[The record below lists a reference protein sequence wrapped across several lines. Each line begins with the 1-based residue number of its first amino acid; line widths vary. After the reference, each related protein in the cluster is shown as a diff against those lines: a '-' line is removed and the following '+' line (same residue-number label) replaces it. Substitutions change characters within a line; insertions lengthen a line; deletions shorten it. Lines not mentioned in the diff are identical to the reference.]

1 MTAPFL
7 PDAPHRFITRAG
19 SARNRS
25 ANTTPSPAADHSR
38 TADTSAASPTFSI
51 VIATYN
57 YGHLIERAIQSVL
70 HQTHAPHE
78 IIVVD
83 DGSTDD
89 TAERMRRYA
98 DRVRYVRKENEGQ
111 SSAYNLGALTA
122 SADFVYILDADD
134 ELCPDALSRFSH
146 AVVEARRAGR
156 ADGIFYGGYESVSVH
171 GKRRI
176 RQSVQAPS
184 DPFERLKTFIER
196 KLTGLQNGAFI
207 IPRAAFESIRY
218 PEDIRHNTDLVFIGH
233 ALTRY
238 PATAIDAIVLRSHEH
253 PMRSRKR
260 RHSNIAH
267 DIRPVDCLFNPKEMD
282 ARFLVLKKDFLD
294 ARLRS
299 LGRMNYLAGDFA
311 NTRTAYRS
319 AFRLKP
325 RAVADLG
332 SLKRWFVAE
341 ARVWLDRLVE

>member
-7 PDAPHRFITRAG
+7 PDAPTVSSPG
-19 SARNRS
+19 PGQPGRS

-122 SADFVYILDADD
+122 SADFVYILDA
-134 ELCPDALSRFSH
+134 ETSSAPTRCPGSR
-146 AVVEARRAGR
+146 
-156 ADGIFYGGYESVSVH
+156 
-171 GKRRI
+171 
-176 RQSVQAPS
+176 
-184 DPFERLKTFIER
+184 
-196 KLTGLQNGAFI
+196 
-207 IPRAAFESIRY
+207 
-218 PEDIRHNTDLVFIGH
+218 
-233 ALTRY
+233 TR
-238 PATAIDAIVLRSHEH
+238 S
-253 PMRSRKR
+253 SR
-260 RHSNIAH
+260 
-267 DIRPVDCLFNPKEMD
+267 
-282 ARFLVLKKDFLD
+282 LD
-294 ARLRS
+294 ARDVPTEFS
-299 LGRMNYLAGDFA
+299 
-311 NTRTAYRS
+311 TAATNRS
-319 AFRLKP
+319 ASMGN
-325 RAVADLG
+325 AG
-332 SLKRWFVAE
+332 SGNPCRRHPIRSNA
-341 ARVWLDRLVE
+341 